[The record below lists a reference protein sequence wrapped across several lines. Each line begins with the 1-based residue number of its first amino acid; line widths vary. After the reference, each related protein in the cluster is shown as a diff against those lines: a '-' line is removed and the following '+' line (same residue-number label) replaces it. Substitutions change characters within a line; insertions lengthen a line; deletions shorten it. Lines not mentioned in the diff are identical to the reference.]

1 MKRRKAKK
9 LCKCG
14 TLLTIEGTSCVFM
27 SLGLVGKNTIDSFN
41 GVDICKGEL
50 ISRCDGKARVA
61 TRKECAM
68 YWTVMRHHIAVMK
81 RNGVKRTDFCD

>member
-14 TLLTIEGTSCVFM
+14 TLLTIEGTGCVFM
-27 SLGLVGKNTIDSFN
+27 SLGLIGKNEINSFN
-41 GVDICKGEL
+41 GINIHTREL

-61 TRKECAM
+61 TKKECAI
-68 YWTVMRHHIAVMK
+68 YWHVMK
-81 RNGVKRTDFCD
+81 QYLSSMKERGIERTEF

>member
-1 MKRRKAKK
+1 MKIRKAKK

-27 SLGLVGKNTIDSFN
+27 SLGLIDKNRIDSFN
-41 GVDICKGEL
+41 GIDIRKREF

-61 TRKECAM
+61 TKKECAM
-68 YWTVMRHHIAVMK
+68 YWSIMK
-81 RNGVKRTDFCD
+81 RHLSKLKEKGLERTEF

>member
-27 SLGLVGKNTIDSFN
+27 SLGLIDKNRIDSFN
-41 GVDICKGEL
+41 GIDIRKREF

-61 TRKECAM
+61 TKKECEM
-68 YWTVMRHHIAVMK
+68 YWHIMK
-81 RNGVKRTDFCD
+81 HNLSIMKSKGIERTEF